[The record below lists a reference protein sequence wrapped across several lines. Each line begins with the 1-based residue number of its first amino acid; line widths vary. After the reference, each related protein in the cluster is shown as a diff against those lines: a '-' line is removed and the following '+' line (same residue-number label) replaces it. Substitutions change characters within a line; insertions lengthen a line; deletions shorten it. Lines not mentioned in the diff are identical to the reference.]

1 MAVAADLKPPPT
13 IDSLALKF
21 CEELRATLTHEQMEN
36 VVSINAAEANP
47 NVRHS
52 HDFRDANIVL
62 NDVFL
67 RHDMDAADEGGMDR
81 WGDLWNQTW
90 NLAKSRGFRMF
101 KRGDKVE
108 ILKEFQ
114 DKGDDEFTWIA
125 LGDEEKGR
133 LDIMP
138 VEIDLEIRPIYVAHV
153 DWIKLS

>member
-1 MAVAADLKPPPT
+1 MAAEVKPPPT
-13 IDSLALKF
+13 IDSLAMEF
-21 CEELRATLTHEQMEN
+21 CEELRATLAPEQMEN
-36 VVSINAAEANP
+36 VVSLNAAEANP
-47 NVRHS
+47 NVCHS
-52 HDFRDANIVL
+52 HDFCDANIVL

-67 RHDMDAADEGGMDR
+67 RHGMDAADEGGMDR

-114 DKGDDEFTWIA
+114 DEGDDEFTWIA

-138 VEIDLEIRPIYVAHV
+138 MEIDLEIKPIYVVHV